1 MPRHWLMKSEPKV
14 YSIKDLEREGR
25 TYWDGIRNYQARN
38 FMRDDMKQG
47 DLVLFYHSNT
57 RPTGVAGVA
66 VVAREAYPDFTA
78 WDPASD
84 YYDARSTPDSPLWLM
99 VDIQFRKK
107 LPRVVTLDEIREEPS
122 LQDMVLV
129 QNSRLSIQPVKPEEF
144 ERILAMAGERSG

>member
-14 YSIKDLEREGR
+14 YSIRDLEREGR

-47 DLVLFYHSNT
+47 DPVLFYHSNT

-84 YYDARSTPDSPLWLM
+84 YYDARSTPDDPFGRSC
-99 VDIQFRKK
+99 
-107 LPRVVTLDEIREEPS
+107 
-122 LQDMVLV
+122 LV
-129 QNSRLSIQPVKPEEF
+129 S
-144 ERILAMAGERSG
+144 